1 MSHDNAAPPAVDRLP
16 EDRNWIDSSGLDRRK
31 LLMTGAFAAGFAA
44 ACHPV
49 SSSAVQTSGE
59 GLAEERV
66 SIAASDGFSMPAYV
80 ARPEK
85 AKNAPVIVVVHEIFG
100 VHEWIRDMC
109 RRFAREGYYA
119 IAPDLFARHGDA
131 TKIADIK
138 QLISSI
144 VSKAPDAQVLSDID
158 AVYDWAGKHGGD
170 AARRGI
176 TGFCWGGRVVW
187 LYAAHSAQL
196 DAGVAFYGRLVSDKT
211 ELQPLSVVEQAAA
224 LKAPVLGQYGG
235 LDKGIPVADVETM
248 RAALKKAGKSPP
260 DAITVYPEADHGF
273 MADYRPSYNEAA
285 AKAAWAAT
293 LEWFGRYV
301 KGDGKRE

>member
-1 MSHDNAAPPAVDRLP
+1 MSHEDEPQRVTDRLP
-16 EDRNWIDSSGLDRRK
+16 EDRSWIDSTGLDRRK

-44 ACHPV
+44 ACRPV

-59 GLAEERV
+59 GLTQETV
-66 SIAASDGFSMPAYV
+66 SIPASDGFSMPAYV

-109 RRFAREGYYA
+109 RRFAGQGYYA

-144 VSKAPDAQVLSDID
+144 VSKAPDAQVMSDID
-158 AVYDWAGKHGGD
+158 AAYAWAGKHGGD
-170 AARRGI
+170 ATRRGI

-211 ELQPLSVVEQAAA
+211 ALQPLSVVEQAAA
-224 LKAPVLGQYGG
+224 LRAPVLGQYGA
-235 LDKGIPVADVETM
+235 LDKGIPVADVEAM
-248 RAALKKAGKSPP
+248 RTALKAAGKSPP
-260 DAITVYPEADHGF
+260 DEIMVYPQADHGF

-285 AKAAWAAT
+285 AKEAWAAT

-301 KGDGKRE
+301 KGRK

>member
-1 MSHDNAAPPAVDRLP
+1 MSSENAEPGPMDRLP
-16 EDRNWIDSSGLDRRK
+16 EDRSWIDSTGLDRRK

-44 ACHPV
+44 ACRPV

-59 GLAEERV
+59 GLVQETV
-66 SIAASDGFSMPAYV
+66 SIAASDGFAMPAYL

-85 AKNAPVIVVVHEIFG
+85 AENAPVIVVVHEVFG
-100 VHEWIRDMC
+100 VHEWVRDIC

-131 TKIADIK
+131 TKIADIQ
-138 QLISSI
+138 QLVGSI

-158 AVYDWAGKHGGD
+158 ATYDWAGKHGGD

-176 TGFCWGGRVVW
+176 TGFCWGGRIVW

-196 DAGVAFYGRLVSDKT
+196 DAGVAFYGRLVSEKT
-211 ELQPLSVVEQAAA
+211 ALQPVSVVEQAGA

-285 AKAAWAAT
+285 AKEAWAAT

-301 KGDGKRE
+301 KGAG